1 MPVAG
6 PGEAQAASEAL
17 RRARRCSEG
26 EGALGAAQRGLAEA
40 MTTRAAARLV
50 AVACLLIALGTA
62 RVHSQPEVGSA
73 NAIMPGCVV
82 VLTPAPRRRGPV
94 PTPVEAGECLGEV
107 DGIVETARKFGE
119 VCPPPDVTTGQAVHV
134 VVQYINARP
143 ERMHEQFSRLA
154 LEALTAAWP
163 CK

>member
-1 MPVAG
+1 MFPRGATGTVMIADGAG
-6 PGEAQAASEAL
+6 EI
-17 RRARRCSEG
+17 EG
-26 EGALGAAQRGLAEA
+26 ETAVWVR
-40 MTTRAAARLV
+40 MTGTAARLV

-62 RVHSQPEVGSA
+62 RVHSQPEAGSA
-73 NAIMPGCVV
+73 NAIVPGCVV

-94 PTPVEAGECLGEV
+94 PTPVGAGECLGEV

>member
-1 MPVAG
+1 M
-6 PGEAQAASEAL
+6 
-17 RRARRCSEG
+17 
-26 EGALGAAQRGLAEA
+26 
-40 MTTRAAARLV
+40 V

-62 RVHSQPEVGSA
+62 RVHSQPEGSA
-73 NAIMPGCVV
+73 NAIMPGCEV
-82 VLTPAPRRRGPV
+82 VLTAAPRRKGPV

-119 VCPPPDVTTGQAVHV
+119 VCPPHDVTSGQAVDV

-143 ERMHEQFSRLA
+143 ERMHEQFSKLA
-154 LEALTAAWP
+154 LEALAAAWP

>member
-1 MPVAG
+1 
-6 PGEAQAASEAL
+6 
-17 RRARRCSEG
+17 
-26 EGALGAAQRGLAEA
+26 
-40 MTTRAAARLV
+40 MTTRATARLV

-62 RVHSQPEVGSA
+62 RVHSQPEGSA

-82 VLTPAPRRRGPV
+82 DLTPAPRRRGPV